1 MTSSFAHSLLTT
13 QYMYCEER
21 QQPNHTRRSSSRTT
35 TMVEPT
41 ELIHLTY
48 EGNFCLECE
57 STVVAFDKIAGGD
70 ADVNG
75 EQLSRPSQQ
84 YKMVLDKTSMH
95 PQGGGQPT
103 DLGVISAAIAE
114 GSPAL
119 KVEKVMI
126 DRETGVVT
134 HAGTLVN
141 TCNNGDADA
150 DGDADDAAA
159 AFEVGSKVQ
168 VSVDADT
175 RRLLSECH
183 TAGHVVDS
191 AMARCGQNLPPT
203 KGYHFL
209 DGPYVEYRGKIPPEE
224 RETLLENL
232 QAAFKDLVEENID
245 ATIQTLSKEEANK
258 VCNNIAQNFDFSD
271 YPGETVRIV
280 SVANYPCPCGGTH
293 VKSTGDLKDRGWG
306 IKGPIKSKKG
316 VVRIRYGPDCA

>member
-1 MTSSFAHSLLTT
+1 MTES
-13 QYMYCEER
+13 
-21 QQPNHTRRSSSRTT
+21 
-35 TMVEPT
+35 T

-48 EGNFCLECE
+48 DGNFCLECE
-57 STVVAFDKIAGGD
+57 STIIKMAGAD
-70 ADVNG
+70 ADDPNNVAV
-75 EQLSRPSQQ
+75 QLDR
-84 YKMVLDKTSMH
+84 TSMH

-103 DLGVISAAIAE
+103 DIGIISSTTE
-114 GSPAL
+114 GGAKL
-119 KVEKVMI
+119 KVEKVTI

-134 HAGTLVN
+134 HAGTLISGHTAR
-141 TCNNGDADA
+141 TCNSDEEPV
-150 DGDADDAAA
+150 AATT
-159 AFEVGSKVQ
+159 FEVGSRVQ

-203 KGYHFL
+203 KGYHFM

-232 QAAFKDLVEENID
+232 KAAFQDLVQEDID
-245 ATIQTLSKEEANK
+245 TTIQTLSKENAEE

-271 YPGETVRIV
+271 YPGDTVRVV
-280 SVANYPCPCGGTH
+280 SLANFPCPCGGTH
-293 VKSTGDLKDRGWG
+293 AKSTGDLKDRGWG

>member
-1 MTSSFAHSLLTT
+1 MA
-13 QYMYCEER
+13 
-21 QQPNHTRRSSSRTT
+21 
-35 TMVEPT
+35 EPT

-57 STVVAFDKIAGGD
+57 STVIAID
-70 ADVNG
+70 RIKNK
-75 EQLSRPSQQ
+75 ETSSSPSQ
-84 YKMVLDKTSMH
+84 YTVILDKTAMH

-103 DLGVISAAIAE
+103 DIGVINSTSTTE
-114 GSPAL
+114 GGTRL
-119 KVEKVMI
+119 KVDKVTI
-126 DRETGVVT
+126 DRETGIVT
-134 HAGTLVN
+134 HAGTLVSV
-141 TCNNGDADA
+141 
-150 DGDADDAAA
+150 DGDDDEPANAAT
-159 AFEVGSKVQ
+159 FEIGSKVQ

-232 QAAFKDLVEENID
+232 QAAFRDLVQED
-245 ATIQTLSKEEANK
+245 VDTTIQTLPKEKANK
-258 VCNNIAQNFDFSD
+258 VCNNIAQNFDLSD
-271 YPGETVRIV
+271 YPGETVRVV

-306 IKGPIKSKKG
+306 VKGPIKSKKG

>member
-1 MTSSFAHSLLTT
+1 MA
-13 QYMYCEER
+13 
-21 QQPNHTRRSSSRTT
+21 
-35 TMVEPT
+35 EPT

-57 STVVAFDKIAGGD
+57 STVVSFDKIAGGEVD
-70 ADVNG
+70 ANG
-75 EQLSRPSQQ
+75 NSEQSSRPSQLQQQ

-114 GSPAL
+114 GSPTL
-119 KVEKVMI
+119 KVEKVTI
-126 DRETGVVT
+126 DRETGIVT
-134 HAGTLVN
+134 HSGTMVN
-141 TCNNGDADA
+141 NNGNAGA
-150 DGDADDAAA
+150 DGDADEAA

-224 RETLLENL
+224 RETLLGNL

-245 ATIQTLSKEEANK
+245 TTIQTLSKEEANE

-271 YPGETVRIV
+271 YPGETVQ
-280 SVANYPCPCGGTH
+280 
-293 VKSTGDLKDRGWG
+293 W
-306 IKGPIKSKKG
+306 
-316 VVRIRYGPDCA
+316 

>member
-1 MTSSFAHSLLTT
+1 MA
-13 QYMYCEER
+13 
-21 QQPNHTRRSSSRTT
+21 
-35 TMVEPT
+35 EPT

-75 EQLSRPSQQ
+75 EQSSRPSQQ

-103 DLGVISAAIAE
+103 DLGVISATIAE
-114 GSPAL
+114 GSPTL
-119 KVEKVMI
+119 KVEKVTI
-126 DRETGVVT
+126 DRETGIVT
-134 HAGTLVN
+134 HSGTMI
-141 TCNNGDADA
+141 NGDADA
-150 DGDADDAAA
+150 DGDADYAA

-224 RETLLENL
+224 RKTLLENL
-232 QAAFKDLVEENID
+232 QAAFKDLVGEDIGT
-245 ATIQTLSKEEANK
+245 TIQTLSKERANE
-258 VCNNIAQNFDFSD
+258 VCNNIAQNFDFSH
-271 YPGETVRIV
+271 YPGETVRVV

>member
-1 MTSSFAHSLLTT
+1 M
-13 QYMYCEER
+13 
-21 QQPNHTRRSSSRTT
+21 P
-35 TMVEPT
+35 EPT
-41 ELIHLTY
+41 ELIHLTH

-57 STVVAFDKIAGGD
+57 STVIAINKIACEDVD
-70 ADVNG
+70 ANG
-75 EQLSRPSQQ
+75 EPSSIPSQQ
-84 YKMVLDKTSMH
+84 QQYTVILDKTSMH

-103 DLGVISAAIAE
+103 DVGVISAATE
-114 GSPAL
+114 GGSKL
-119 KVEKVMI
+119 QVEKVTI
-126 DRETGVVT
+126 DRETGIVT
-134 HAGTLVN
+134 HAVTLV
-141 TCNNGDADA
+141 
-150 DGDADDAAA
+150 DGAHDSAENAVTP
-159 AFEVGSKVQ
+159 FEIGSKVQ
-168 VSVDADT
+168 VSVDADN

-232 QAAFKDLVEENID
+232 QAAFKDLVQEDID
-245 ATIQTLSKEEANK
+245 TTIQTLSKEKANE

-271 YPGETVRIV
+271 YPGETVRVV